1 MLEGV
6 NGIGLFGERWRI
18 VYSPWP
24 NFARRRSWVG
34 GADRLRVY
42 AVKPILAA
50 LAFTLR
56 TDAIRI
62 TVIYTRL
69 NARFIL

>member
-1 MLEGV
+1 MGLAYLESAG
-6 NGIGLFGERWRI
+6 GLFIRRGPILRGGE
-18 VYSPWP
+18 
-24 NFARRRSWVG
+24 VG
-34 GADRLRVY
+34 SAGADRLRVY